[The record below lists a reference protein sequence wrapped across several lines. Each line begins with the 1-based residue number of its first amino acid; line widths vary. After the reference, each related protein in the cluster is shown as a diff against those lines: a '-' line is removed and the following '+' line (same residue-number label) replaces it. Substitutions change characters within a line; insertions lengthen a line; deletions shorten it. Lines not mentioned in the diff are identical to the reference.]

1 MEQNKKSDAPVAV
14 AAPAIET
21 RREIKD
27 PYTKTRV
34 WLGTFDTPEE
44 AARAYD
50 AAAREFRGTKAKT
63 NFPRTLT
70 PLNLSN
76 HGGGSSVSTAAS
88 FTDLKR
94 NNQSRRFPITG
105 VSAPTAARD
114 YRYWEDLTAA
124 EVSNC
129 EPSSQKGTVAFL
141 GGGDSVSGYP
151 TQSESE
157 SLSMFSYSF
166 NHVEKSTIATN
177 VSIWTL
183 TFHRRRTC
191 EWPSISHYEFCIHLR
206 FLNVCKTSLYFM
218 FLKSINT
225 LGCTC

>member
-177 VSIWTL
+177 VGEHVNGRLFL
-183 TFHRRRTC
+183 TTNFVF
-191 EWPSISHYEFCIHLR
+191 IS
-206 FLNVCKTSLYFM
+206 VS
-218 FLKSINT
+218 
-225 LGCTC
+225 